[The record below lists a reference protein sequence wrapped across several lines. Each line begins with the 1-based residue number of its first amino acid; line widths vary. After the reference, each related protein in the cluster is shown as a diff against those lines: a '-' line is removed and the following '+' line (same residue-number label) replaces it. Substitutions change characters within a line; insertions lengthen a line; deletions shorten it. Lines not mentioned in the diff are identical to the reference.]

1 MRLTPFGKDHDR
13 FKVEL
18 IAAAR
23 RLFIENG
30 FDAVSMEAVGDALGV
45 SKPKV
50 YDAIGS
56 KQALFEAVVEDAI
69 IDFDL
74 SWIHAAVSRGDTLS
88 DFIDRMAAEAVD
100 IAGSEKRLALPLLV
114 MRESARARD
123 ILIARVKGPM
133 RAQWEALVHT
143 AVRRGECDEIDPAV
157 LRKLMI
163 APLAFI
169 AFQQAAMGDGV
180 ADRASTEAYIRASY
194 AMIKHSLLAR
204 RKAAA

>member
-1 MRLTPFGKDHDR
+1 MRLTQFGRDHDR

-18 IAAAR
+18 IAVAR
-23 RLFIENG
+23 RLFINNG

-69 IDFDL
+69 VDFDL
-74 SWIHAAVSRGDTLS
+74 SWFHASISRGDTLS
-88 DFIDRMAAEAVD
+88 DFIDLTAAEAMD
-100 IAGSEKRLALPLLV
+100 IARSEKRLALPMLV
-114 MRESARARD
+114 MRESERARD

-133 RAQWEALVHT
+133 RAQWEELVRT

-163 APLAFI
+163 APLAFV
-169 AFQQAAMGDGV
+169 AFQQAAMGEGTGNM
-180 ADRASTEAYIRASY
+180 ASTEAYIRTSY
-194 AMIKHSLLAR
+194 AMIKQSLLTR
-204 RKAAA
+204 RLAAA